1 MTDGKRARTAAL
13 VGRLQSSV
21 QGPTRTGLAAVA
33 AVLVVVGSLT
43 PWATFPFGYPG
54 KMTLAGFP
62 GGARLYP
69 LLLAISAALVV
80 VRLRGRRRAGAM
92 AAWGIIGITGFNIL
106 ALAFAEDFPLQL
118 LDDPDGGGLGAV
130 GFGAWLAF
138 AGGVLLLAAFL
149 SFDDAED
156 DSLPSLSPQLPSVV
170 ELLIVAA
177 VLGAVLVTV
186 VVGLRVEES
195 SRFISFVMLLAFG
208 GVGISRL
215 GLFEWVTDV
224 FARHRQVTLL
234 AAAVTAVVFP
244 FTQGGSGYWIRVF
257 ASIGVFAAAAIG
269 LNIVVGL
276 AGLLDLGYIAFF
288 GVGAYV
294 GAMFAGAARSTIDVQ
309 LPFLVVVLLGAVIAA
324 IFGVIIGAPTLRL
337 RGDYLAIVTLGFGE
351 IFRIVANNFDGLTR
365 GPNGISGIPDLAVGG
380 FHFGES
386 HEIFGVTLAGFANYY
401 FIELVLLALVIL
413 AFVRLNDSRIGRAWI
428 AIREDETA
436 AAAMGVNTVRM
447 KLLAFAMGAFL
458 AGAAGTVNAHVTTQ
472 VSPDSYTFLESILLL
487 AAVVLGGMGTIPGA
501 LLGSS
506 ALFIIPEK
514 LRAFQDKR
522 LLLFG
527 IALVLMMRFRPEGIV
542 ASKRRQREL
551 HDDESGGDAMSA
563 PPSAPV
569 AST

>member
-1 MTDGKRARTAAL
+1 MIERVTEQLVARLQASVRGPARSGLGAVAAAL
-13 VGRLQSSV
+13 VIIGC
-21 QGPTRTGLAAVA
+21 
-33 AVLVVVGSLT
+33 LT
-43 PWATFPFGYPG
+43 PWAQFFFGFPG

-69 LLLAISAALVV
+69 LILVSFTGLLVV
-80 VRLRGRRRAGAM
+80 RVSGRRRAGVL
-92 AAWGIIGITGFNIL
+92 AAWGIIAITGFNIL

-130 GFGAWLAF
+130 GFGAWLTL
-138 AGGVLLLAAFL
+138 AGGILLLAAFL
-149 SFDDAED
+149 SLGAETDDEPEFAPK
-156 DSLPSLSPQLPSVV
+156 LPATV
-170 ELLIVAA
+170 ELLVMAL
-177 VLGAVLVTV
+177 VLGAVLFTV

-195 SRFISFVMLLAFG
+195 SRFISFVALLAFA
-208 GVGISRL
+208 GIALSRL
-215 GLFEWVTDV
+215 GLFLWASEL
-224 FARHRQVTLL
+224 FARHRNVGVM

-257 ASIGVFAAAAIG
+257 ASIGVFASAAIG

-294 GAMFAGAARSTIDVQ
+294 GALFAGAARSTIGVH
-309 LPFLVVVLLGAVIAA
+309 LPFLVVVLLGATIAA
-324 IFGVIIGAPTLRL
+324 LFGVLIGAPTLRL

-351 IFRIVANNFDGLTR
+351 IFRIVANNYDGLTR
-365 GPNGISGIPDLAVGG
+365 GPNGISGIPDLAIFG
-380 FHFGES
+380 FHFGQP
-386 HEIFGVTLAGFANYY
+386 HEVAGITLAGFANYY
-401 FIELVLLALVIL
+401 FIELVLLAFVIL
-413 AFVRLNDSRIGRAWI
+413 AFVRLNDSRIGRAWV

-522 LLLFG
+522 LLIFG
-527 IALVLMMRFRPEGIV
+527 MALVLMMRFRPEGIV
-542 ASKRRQREL
+542 ASKRRQREF
-551 HDDESGGDAMSA
+551 HDEDISGADAMST
-563 PPSAPV
+563 PPGAPV
-569 AST
+569 GS

>member
-1 MTDGKRARTAAL
+1 MSRFTDSVVA
-13 VGRLQSSV
+13 RLQAAV
-21 QGPTRTGLAAVA
+21 RGPVRLGLAAVA
-33 AVLVVVGSLT
+33 VVLVVAGCLS
-43 PWATFPFGYPG
+43 PWAQFFFGFPG
-54 KMTLAGFP
+54 KMTLTGFP

-69 LLLAISAALVV
+69 LLLVAFAVLIV
-80 VRLRGRRRAGAM
+80 VRLQGRRRAGVV
-92 AAWGIIGITGFNIL
+92 AAWGIVGITAFNIL
-106 ALAFAEDFPLQL
+106 ALAFAEDFPLEL

-130 GFGAWLAF
+130 AFGAWLAF
-138 AGGVLLLAAFL
+138 AGGILLLAAFL
-149 SFDDAED
+149 SLEETEDEGAAEFAPT
-156 DSLPSLSPQLPSVV
+156 LPGAV
-170 ELLIVAA
+170 ELLVVAG
-177 VLGAVLVTV
+177 VLGAILVTI

-195 SRFISFVMLLAFG
+195 SRFISFVALLAVG
-208 GVGISRL
+208 GVALSRL
-215 GLFEWVTDV
+215 GLFLWVTEV
-224 FARHRQVTLL
+224 FSRHRNVTVM
-234 AAAVTAVVFP
+234 AAAVTAVIFP

-294 GAMFAGAARSTIDVQ
+294 GALFAGATRSTIDVQ

-324 IFGVIIGAPTLRL
+324 LFGVVIGAPTLRL

-365 GPNGISGIPDLAVGG
+365 GPNGISGIPDLAVGS
-380 FHFGES
+380 FHFGQP
-386 HEIFGVTLAGFANYY
+386 HEVAGITLAGFANYY
-401 FIELVLLALVIL
+401 FIELVLLAFVIL
-413 AFVRLNDSRIGRAWI
+413 AFVRLNDSRIGRAWV

-527 IALVLMMRFRPEGIV
+527 MALVLMMRFRPEGIV
-542 ASKRRQREL
+542 ASKRRQREF
-551 HDDESGGDAMSA
+551 HEEDGSGADAMSA